1 MVNYALKPALSQDW
15 KKLLAPEIKDFIRAH
30 DHADVAAL
38 ALKKPPAAHWPYALV
53 MDQIKARQKAKSKVP
68 DWADIHDD
76 TLFPPADILEQASST
91 ATARYKA
98 SLIKGKV
105 FCDLT
110 GGAGVDSY
118 ALSKHY
124 ASGFCIERDN
134 KNAALLAHNL
144 SLLCPETC
152 SIKIYCAL
160 AEAFIQNMPPVDL
173 ALIDPQRRDSGRKG
187 KFRLEDG
194 SPDILTLL
202 PLLRAKAGNIMLK
215 TSPVLDITQ
224 AVELLGCV
232 RAVHIVEWR
241 GECREALYIM
251 GGNQSETLPSD
262 LVPITAVRLDDQG
275 GILSTLT
282 FTRQE
287 EADAAA
293 DYALPERYLY
303 EPGPAFLKAGAFSL
317 LAARY
322 RLKKLHRHTHL
333 YTSRALCAD
342 FPGRIFEIAGL
353 YPVQRKALPF
363 SKAHLTVRNFPDG
376 AESLKKKLGLKD
388 GGEEFLFACT
398 LADES
403 KALLHGRKTKSYD
416 TV

>member
-1 MVNYALKPALSQDW
+1 MVDYALKPVLSHDW
-15 KKLLAPEIKDFIRAH
+15 QKLLAPEIKDFIRAH
-30 DHADVAAL
+30 EHEDVAAL
-38 ALKKPPAAHWPYALV
+38 ALKKPPAADWPYALV
-53 MDQIKARQKAKSKVP
+53 MDQIKARQKSKSKIP
-68 DWADIHDD
+68 DWAGLHDD
-76 TLFPPADILEQASST
+76 FLFPPADILEQASST

-98 SLIKGKV
+98 SLIQGHV

-110 GGAGVDSY
+110 GGAGVDTY

-124 ASGFCIERDN
+124 ASGFCIERDE
-134 KNAALLAHNL
+134 KNAVLLAHNL

-152 SIKIYCAL
+152 SIKIYCVP
-160 AEAFIQNMPPVDL
+160 AETFVQTMPSVDL

-194 SPDILTLL
+194 SPDIFALL
-202 PLLRAKAGNIMLK
+202 PLLRVKAKNIILK
-215 TSPVLDITQ
+215 TSPVLDI
-224 AVELLGCV
+224 AHALELLGCV

-251 GGNQSETLPSD
+251 GGVQTETPPPNLA
-262 LVPITAVRLDDQG
+262 PITAVRLDDEG
-275 GILSTLT
+275 GVLSALT
-282 FTRQE
+282 FTRKEEE
-287 EADAAA
+287 EAHA

-322 RLKKLHRHTHL
+322 GLKKLHKHTHL
-333 YTSRALCAD
+333 YTSQDLCVN
-342 FPGRIFEIAGL
+342 FPGRIFEIAGH
-353 YPVQRKALPF
+353 YPVQRKALSF
-363 SKAHLTVRNFPDG
+363 SKAHLAVRNFPDG
-376 AESLKKKLGLKD
+376 AEALKKKLGLKD

-403 KALLHGRKTKSYD
+403 KVLLHGRKAGCLD
-416 TV
+416 AG